1 MNTCKGFN
9 SLIKKG
15 TSKMLQ
21 PGKKKKKF
29 KGPHTS
35 RRITDAEIKLQIDA
49 KCVYPW
55 GNNQFQFT

>member
-1 MNTCKGFN
+1 MNTCEGLN

-15 TSKMLQ
+15 TSKVLQ
-21 PGKKKKKF
+21 PGKKKF

-35 RRITDAEIKLQIDA
+35 RQIKNAEIKLQIDA

-55 GNNQFQFT
+55 GNNQFQFI